1 MTPHRASNGR
11 GTLLLDR
18 VFPGIGRIRRAAG
31 TTDRRIFNA
40 INRMLD
46 ECYAAGLTGPLEA
59 MRDGVLKPLIAYAAW
74 KANGVAAIPDA
85 SALRPLK
92 EVWAEW
98 VRKTPNASTK
108 AQRRYV
114 WSRLSAVLLEDA
126 TLVALPG
133 AIRKLREDLA
143 EQAPWFNRI
152 QAATLAFLRDTLGKR
167 HAAYLGVADVPGLT
181 EVKVRRPAPTPVQL
195 IEIREQ
201 LPPAAAAIWWA
212 MATTGMGPAEL
223 DGSWTADGVGVEIR
237 GTKRSARH
245 RTIPDLGGAVR
256 RGMGWTQFRAALD
269 AVDRQPYDARRG
281 FIHLMEEAGI
291 TRTRRRMYAGHA
303 AGDVTAGYETAELRE
318 YLASDRGLLLA
329 RLATAESLYR
339 AKRREGLKR
348 A

>member
-1 MTPHRASNGR
+1 VTPHRASNGR

-18 VFPGIGRIRRAAG
+18 VFPGVGRIRRAAG
-31 TTDRRIFNA
+31 TTDRRVFNA

-46 ECYAAGLTGPLEA
+46 ECYAAGLAGPLEA
-59 MRDGVLKPLIAYAAW
+59 IRDGVLKPLIAYGAW
-74 KANGVAAIPDA
+74 KASGVAGLPDA

-92 EVWAEW
+92 EAWLDW

-114 WSRLSAVLLEDA
+114 WSRLETVVPDGA
-126 TLVALPG
+126 TLLALPN
-133 AIRKLREDLA
+133 AIRRLRDDLA
-143 EQAPWFNRI
+143 DQAPWFNRI
-152 QAATLAFLRDTLGKR
+152 QAATLAFLRDELGKR

-181 EVKVRRPAPTPVQL
+181 EVKVRRPAPTPLQL

-201 LPPAAAAIWWA
+201 LPAAAAAIWWS
-212 MATTGMGPAEL
+212 MATTGMGPEEL
-223 DGSWTADGVGVEIR
+223 DGVWIADGLGVEIH
-237 GTKRSARH
+237 GKKRSARH
-245 RTIPDLGGAVR
+245 RVVPDLGGTMR
-256 RGMGWTQFRAALD
+256 RNMGWTRCRAALKGLK
-269 AVDRQPYDARRG
+269 RTPYDARRG

-303 AGDVTAGYETAELRE
+303 AGDVTAGYETADLRE
-318 YLASDRGLLLA
+318 YLVADRARLLA
-329 RLATAESLYR
+329 RLATAEELYQ